1 MKVEHSRGPN
11 FVIEVDEG
19 LATCRV
25 WQRPDLTSTEG
36 AACAEQIS
44 RHAEALASDPNA
56 RGFVFD
62 LRQAPPIAG
71 PRTTAAVGQMAKAY
85 EVAGKGFAVIT
96 ADTPMMLLQFR
107 RVVREAAP
115 LRGVVTTDE
124 AEAVESVRR
133 ARARR

>member
-1 MKVEHSRGPN
+1 
-11 FVIEVDEG
+11 
-19 LATCRV
+19 
-25 WQRPDLTSTEG
+25 
-36 AACAEQIS
+36 
-44 RHAEALASDPNA
+44 
-56 RGFVFD
+56 
-62 LRQAPPIAG
+62 
-71 PRTTAAVGQMAKAY
+71 MAKAY